1 MVFAFSHVLWL
12 SLLALLL
19 FGISQNGVGA
29 TVITLAQLRVAPQ
42 MRGRVMSLNTLLI
55 MGVRPLGDFPAGA
68 LIAGMGGPFTAGLS
82 AVLTGV
88 YALFLAVTKREIRV
102 A

>member
-29 TVITLAQLRVAPQ
+29 TVITLAQLRVAPR

-55 MGVRPLGDFPAGA
+55 MGVRPLGDFPASGMIALAGGPLTVIICA
-68 LIAGMGGPFTAGLS
+68 LIVGGYSFYLLIGKPF
-82 AVLTGV
+82 
-88 YALFLAVTKREIRV
+88 IRTL
-102 A
+102 